1 MLKYTQGGVIM
12 KKILFI
18 SLTLLMLLSG
28 GMYEHVH
35 DDQCGYNPDTES
47 GCIYENKID
56 TFEFGGP
63 FI

>member
-1 MLKYTQGGVIM
+1 M

-35 DDQCGYNPDTES
+35 DNQCEYNPDTES